1 MAIAIDCYIV
11 ACLSDDV
18 CHVHQKWFP
27 DLKMS
32 VSKSPPLERED
43 NAQVNNPRFM
53 YNTSCWMVY
62 NDNDRLDTYGTSS
75 TDEGFKAGGG
85 SK

>member
-1 MAIAIDCYIV
+1 
-11 ACLSDDV
+11 
-18 CHVHQKWFP
+18 
-27 DLKMS
+27 MS
-32 VSKSPPLERED
+32 VSKSPPLDKRRIHS
-43 NAQVNNPRFM
+43 AQVNNPRFM